1 MNQALQYDNGKYYY
15 IEYYIE
21 GEATRIEL
29 APESIEIAE
38 DLLVKRYRF
47 PVYSNGGELSPQIT
61 EGIYP
66 VQVKVEMVDYNC
78 RMQGKECIST
88 TKCFWRSCKRYKQ
101 YAILSEVED
110 ETNEVGRKCQG
121 CGRRYKVDFLIPD
134 ELWAKITPKAGAAGL
149 LCGSCI
155 AKMKR
160 QKRAV
165 MSADQKWWR

>member
-1 MNQALQYDNGKYYY
+1 MNQALQYDKGKYYY

-66 VQVKVEMVDYNC
+66 VQVKVEIIESDEILYVNPEANM
-78 RMQGKECIST
+78 
-88 TKCFWRSCKRYKQ
+88 KQ

-110 ETNEVGRKCQG
+110 ETNEVGCNKL
-121 CGRRYKVDFLIPD
+121 K
-134 ELWAKITPKAGAAGL
+134 
-149 LCGSCI
+149 
-155 AKMKR
+155 
-160 QKRAV
+160 
-165 MSADQKWWR
+165 